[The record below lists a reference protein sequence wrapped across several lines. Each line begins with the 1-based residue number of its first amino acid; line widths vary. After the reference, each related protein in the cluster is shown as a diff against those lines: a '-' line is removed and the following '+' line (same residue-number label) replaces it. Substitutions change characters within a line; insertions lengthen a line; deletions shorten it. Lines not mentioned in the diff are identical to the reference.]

1 MAARISQDAEPAIME
16 PGVSRTPS
24 VEISN
29 AEVPKRSGRIAVLKV
44 LVAEDERFQREA
56 FAALFDAANGRLVS
70 QRIKFELTQV
80 ASANAVLDMLAE
92 TTDWQLVL
100 LDVFMPDL
108 CGTEIIQAQL
118 GREPRLG
125 VG

>member
-1 MAARISQDAEPAIME
+1 ME

-118 GREPRLG
+118 GREHG
-125 VG
+125 